1 VPGKKTKITYWK
13 EKDPVMC
20 CSQGQGSH
28 AYSVMLNV
36 AGSSTRGQNKALKL
50 MGYSDLDKIL
60 VCNNLVNVLLLE
72 QAQHYS
78 GCPLGFH
85 LMFYL
90 GC

>member
-50 MGYSDLDKIL
+50 MDYSALDKIL

-72 QAQHYS
+72 QAQRYS